1 MSVPIKRLQD
11 LARQIPASERRTV
24 ERFMEFVIADSDD
37 QPTPEEIAMMKI
49 SEEEIAKGDV
59 VEWTPGMFS
68 KSSSPK
74 VAAKRSIGTRLKSAK
89 TLMTRSKKSVKT
101 RIAESI

>member
-1 MSVPIKRLQD
+1 MRCKDELLPS
-11 LARQIPASERRTV
+11 
-24 ERFMEFVIADSDD
+24 
-37 QPTPEEIAMMKI
+37 EIARI
-49 SEEEIAKGDV
+49 RAGEAEIARGEF